1 MSVMKDISTKRLLI
15 ILLLVGI
22 TAILVLSV
30 AAGLTGKRLARN
42 NENLVAVALPLQAAN
57 NGLTTAVLGF
67 IERQRAILS
76 ARSQPELEALE
87 ANVELRQHFN
97 KEWERLHNF
106 SGNVPGVS
114 SIMATMDA
122 SHGEFLSADQALF
135 HNARLLL
142 EINEALLLRVR
153 MIEEQVAESAEGH
166 GGNKRKGQSGH

>member
-1 MSVMKDISTKRLLI
+1 MKNISTKHLLI

-30 AAGLTGKRLARN
+30 AAGLTGKQLARN

-87 ANVELRQHFN
+87 ANMELRQHLDN
-97 KEWERLHNF
+97 ELERLHKF

-114 SIMATMDA
+114 PIMVTMDA
-122 SHGEFLSADQALF
+122 SHDEFLSADQALF
-135 HNARLLL
+135 NNARLL
-142 EINEALLLRVR
+142 NRD
-153 MIEEQVAESAEGH
+153 
-166 GGNKRKGQSGH
+166 